1 MTLPPR
7 VNLRLRILATAT
19 AIAFILPAYNGY
31 APTPEGQESLSWGP
45 FSSATWRKRV
55 GQLEETL
62 RGNLTGSPVE
72 EEAAHPVQAPLLSAD
87 EATPTNAR
95 EKSPTDW
102 TEDRSLPSKEESA
115 DALGADSS
123 AFLQA
128 LAAFKAAD
136 FAAGEAAADSLQTN
150 SLDTAAHWLGL
161 KLHPKE
167 AGFKRL
173 SSFLLL
179 HPQWPAA
186 DWLRKRTEETLFAE
200 HHSDRIVKSW
210 FANKRPTTAYG
221 KFLVARA
228 LAREGDFEAAAALT
242 RDAWRNDDI
251 GQGFD
256 TMFVKELG
264 VFLSYE
270 DHKYRAD
277 RLLYS
282 GKNTLALRAAELAGK
297 DEALLARTRA
307 LANNGSGG
315 EKLFS
320 GAPATYYNDPGLLFS
335 RIRWLNNSK
344 KFVEAGVLLRQS
356 PQDPALTI
364 DGDAWWA
371 EQRQTARKL
380 LDNGDNETAYLIC
393 SRHSARS
400 TSNKVEAEFMAGWIA
415 LRFLDNPQR
424 AEPHFIAVEA
434 AAETPLQKSRAL
446 YWLGRT
452 AEALHRSENE
462 AKAQDFYKKAA
473 LHSTTF
479 YGQLSIAKLGLNSQP
494 LRPAPQAAPKEA
506 HNETVRSIT
515 ALLAA
520 GEKEIAA
527 PLALDAAKNFQDE
540 QQIVALGEVIAKHQ
554 DAKLSLVYGK
564 SASYR
569 GVALDHIAFP
579 SYGVPDY
586 AALPGSATRAVV
598 YAVARQESAFD
609 PKAISSA
616 GAMGLMQMIASTA
629 RHTAFMKGLSFDIT
643 RMLREP
649 AFNAQ
654 LGAAH
659 LGILLGEYRG
669 AYLLTFAAYNAGG
682 GRVKQWIDAYGDPR
696 KSSVDPIDW
705 IERIPITETRNY
717 VQRVMENFIVYR
729 AAFGETATR
738 APQMELAH
746 ATDRY

>member
-1 MTLPPR
+1 MMLPPR

-19 AIAFILPAYNGY
+19 VIAFILPAYSGF
-31 APTPEGQESLSWGP
+31 APRPEGDESFSIGP
-45 FSSATWRKRV
+45 FSAAAWRKRV

-62 RGNLTGSPVE
+62 RGNLIGSPVE
-72 EEAAHPVQAPLLSAD
+72 EEAAHPAQTPLLSAD
-87 EATPTNAR
+87 EATPTSAR
-95 EKSPTDW
+95 EKSPADW
-102 TEDRSLPSKEESA
+102 TEDRILPSKEESA
-115 DALGADSS
+115 DALGSDSS

-128 LAAFKAAD
+128 ITAFKAAD
-136 FAAGEAAADSLQTN
+136 FLAGETAAASLQTN
-150 SLDTAAHWLGL
+150 SHDTAAHWLGL

-179 HPQWPAA
+179 HPGWPAA
-186 DWLRKRTEETLFAE
+186 DWLHKRTEEALFAE

-210 FANKRPTTAYG
+210 FANNRPTTAYG
-221 KFLVARA
+221 KFLLARA
-228 LAREGDFEAAAALT
+228 LAREGDFEAAAALA

-256 TMFVKELG
+256 TMFVKELSTL
-264 VFLSYE
+264 LSSE
-270 DHKYRAD
+270 DHKFRAD
-277 RLLYS
+277 RLLYA

-307 LANNGSGG
+307 LANNGSGS
-315 EKLFS
+315 EKLFNS
-320 GAPATYYNDPGLLFS
+320 APAPFFNDPGLLFS

-344 KFVEAGVLLRQS
+344 KFVEAAALLRQS

-380 LDNGDNETAYLIC
+380 LDKGDYETAYLIC
-393 SRHSARS
+393 ARHSARS

-415 LRFLDNPQR
+415 LRFLDDPHR
-424 AEPHFIAVEA
+424 AEPHFAAVEA

-452 AEALHRSENE
+452 AEALRTSDNE
-462 AKAQDFYKKAA
+462 ARAQEFYKKAA
-473 LHSTTF
+473 PHSTTF
-479 YGQLSIAKLGLNSQP
+479 YGQLSIAKLGLDTQP

-506 HNETVRSIT
+506 QNETVRSIA

-527 PLALDAAKNFQDE
+527 PLALDAAKNFKDE
-540 QQIVALGEVIAKHQ
+540 TQIAALGEVIAKHQ

-586 AALPGSATRAVV
+586 SALPGSATRAVV

-609 PKAISSA
+609 PKAVSSA

-629 RHTAFMKGLSFDIT
+629 RHTAFMRGLSFDIT
-643 RMLREP
+643 RMLKEP

-696 KSSVDPIDW
+696 KPSVDPIDW

-717 VQRVMENFIVYR
+717 VQRVIENFIVYR
-729 AAFGETATR
+729 AAFNETATH
-738 APQMELAH
+738 APQTELARVSG
-746 ATDRY
+746 AF